1 MEIVTNKEHN
11 FFFAY
16 NNSLRFKCILE
27 LANRRIVTPKKIIL
41 FNNKKLSI
49 IIQFLYAQT

>member
-27 LANRRIVTPKKIIL
+27 LANRKIVTPKKIIL
-41 FNNKKLSI
+41 FNNKKLST